1 MKITMG
7 SEKIKIPLAICEK
20 VATKKAPL
28 KRQKKKKHLIVWCTQ
43 SINPRESINE
53 DAMASKI
60 MVRNTG

>member
-28 KRQKKKKHLIVWCTQ
+28 KRQKKKKTPDCLMYTEYKPKR
-43 SINPRESINE
+43 IN
-53 DAMASKI
+53 K
-60 MVRNTG
+60 